1 MHFCIF
7 SKGAY
12 FVHRDKWIG
21 FTLGCPAA
29 LVVLRPYS
37 GSWGGHWTGGNDRVK
52 GGMWDC
58 GVAVGS
64 SQNWLVLPTVVK
76 VTYMGCGPDRRS
88 GVMREGFRV

>member
-37 GSWGGHWTGGNDRVK
+37 GSWGGHWTGGNDWVK
-52 GGMWDC
+52 G
-58 GVAVGS
+58 GS

>member
-37 GSWGGHWTGGNDRVK
+37 GSWGGHWSGGNDRVK
-52 GGMWDC
+52 GGMW
-58 GVAVGS
+58 
-64 SQNWLVLPTVVK
+64 
-76 VTYMGCGPDRRS
+76 GCGGS
-88 GVMREGFRV
+88 GSWVQSELAGAAHSGKGDIHGVWAGQEEWSYEGGV

>member
-1 MHFCIF
+1 M
-7 SKGAY
+7 
-12 FVHRDKWIG
+12 
-21 FTLGCPAA
+21 
-29 LVVLRPYS
+29 
-37 GSWGGHWTGGNDRVK
+37 K

-64 SQNWLVLPTVVK
+64 SHNWLVLPTVVK